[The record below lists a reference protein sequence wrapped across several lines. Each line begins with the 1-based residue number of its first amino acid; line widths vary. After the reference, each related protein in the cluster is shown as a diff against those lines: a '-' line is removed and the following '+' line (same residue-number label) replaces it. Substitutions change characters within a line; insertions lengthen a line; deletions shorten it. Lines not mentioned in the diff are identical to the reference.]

1 MQKMLKLAVAVI
13 PFALFVGCTDAAKA
27 PAEAAMTAAGAAVA
41 SIPGEAAK
49 FAPDAVKSVQASYA
63 SAKDLIAKQD
73 YKGALA
79 IAGDIPAKVKAA
91 LAAAAAKK
99 DALLKSWGELAAG
112 VPELVNSLKA
122 RIASLSSAKKLPKGI
137 DKAVIAKANE
147 GVAAIESAWQGL
159 ADQVKGGNYD
169 AAIAKGKE
177 LKAQAQDILAS
188 IGGQ

>member
-1 MQKMLKLAVAVI
+1 MQKMLQLAVAVI

-27 PAEAAMTAAGAAVA
+27 PAEAAMAAAGSAVE
-41 SIPGEAAK
+41 SLQGEATK

-63 SAKDLIAKQD
+63 AAKDLVAKQD

-79 IAGDIPAKVKAA
+79 AAGEIPAKAKAA

-99 DALLKSWGELAAG
+99 DALVKSWGELAAS
-112 VPELVNSLKA
+112 VPEMVNSLKA

-137 DKAVIAKANE
+137 DKTVIAKANE
-147 GVAAIESAWQGL
+147 GIAAIEAGWQGL

-177 LKAQAQDILAS
+177 LKAQAQAILAS
-188 IGGQ
+188 IAGQ

>member
-1 MQKMLKLAVAVI
+1 MRKMLALAAVVI
-13 PFALFVGCTDAAKA
+13 PFALIVGCTDAAKA

-79 IAGDIPAKVKAA
+79 LASDIPAKVKAA
-91 LAAAAAKK
+91 LTAAAAKK
-99 DALLKSWGELAAG
+99 DELLKSWGELSAG
-112 VPELVNSLKA
+112 IPEMVTSIKA
-122 RIASLSSAKKLPKGI
+122 RLASLTSAKKLPKGI
-137 DKAVIAKANE
+137 DKAAIAKANE
-147 GVAAIESAWQGL
+147 GVAAIESGWQGL

-177 LKAQAQDILAS
+177 LKAQGQAILAS

>member
-27 PAEAAMTAAGAAVA
+27 PAEAAMAAAGSAVE
-41 SIPGEAAK
+41 SLKGEATK

-63 SAKDLIAKQD
+63 SAKDLITKQD

-79 IAGDIPAKVKAA
+79 AAGEIPGKAKAA
-91 LAAAAAKK
+91 LAVAAAKK
-99 DALLKSWGELAAG
+99 DALVKSWGELASG
-112 VPELVNSLKA
+112 VPELVNNLKA
-122 RIASLSSAKKLPKGI
+122 RIAALSSAKKLPKGI

-147 GVAAIESAWQGL
+147 GVAAIEAGWQGL

-177 LKAQAQDILAS
+177 LKAQGQAILAS
-188 IGGQ
+188 IAGQ

>member
-1 MQKMLKLAVAVI
+1 MRTQARNALAVVPFLLAVA
-13 PFALFVGCTDAAKA
+13 CTDAAKA
-27 PAEAAMTAAGAAVA
+27 PAEAAMAAASSAVD
-41 SIPGEAAK
+41 SLKGEAEK
-49 FAPDAVKSVQASYA
+49 YAPDAVKSVQASFA
-63 SAKDLIAKQD
+63 SAKDLITKQD

-79 IAGDIPAKVKAA
+79 AAGEIPGKARAA

-99 DALLKSWGELAAG
+99 DALLKSWSELAAG
-112 VPELVNSLKA
+112 VPEMVNNLKA

-147 GVAAIESAWQGL
+147 GVAAIESGWQGL

-177 LKAQAQDILAS
+177 LKAQAQAILAS

>member
-27 PAEAAMTAAGAAVA
+27 PAEAAMAAAGTAVD
-41 SIPGEAAK
+41 SLKGEAEK
-49 FAPDAVKSVQASYA
+49 YAPDAVKSVQASYA
-63 SAKDLIAKQD
+63 SAKDLIT
-73 YKGALA
+73 
-79 IAGDIPAKVKAA
+79 IPGKAKAA

-99 DALLKSWGELAAG
+99 DALVKSWGELAAG
-112 VPELVNSLKA
+112 VPELVNNLKA
-122 RIASLSSAKKLPKGI
+122 RIASLSSAKKLPKGM
-137 DKAVIAKANE
+137 DKAVIAKAKE
-147 GVAAIESAWQGL
+147 GVAAIESGWQGL

-177 LKAQAQDILAS
+177 LKAQGQAIWQS

>member
-1 MQKMLKLAVAVI
+1 MQRMLKLAVAVI

-27 PAEAAMTAAGAAVA
+27 PAEAAMAAAGSAVD
-41 SIPGEAAK
+41 SLKGEAEK

-63 SAKDLIAKQD
+63 SAKDLVAKQD

-79 IAGDIPAKVKAA
+79 IASDIPAKVKAA

-99 DALLKSWGELAAG
+99 DALLKSWGELAAS
-112 VPELVNSLKA
+112 VPEMVNSLKA
-122 RIASLSSAKKLPKGI
+122 RISSLSSAKKLPKGI

-147 GVAAIESAWQGL
+147 GVAAIESGWQGL
-159 ADQVKGGNYD
+159 SDQVKGGNYD

-177 LKAQAQDILAS
+177 LKAQAQAILAS

>member
-1 MQKMLKLAVAVI
+1 MA
-13 PFALFVGCTDAAKA
+13 
-27 PAEAAMTAAGAAVA
+27 AAGSAVE
-41 SIPGEAAK
+41 SLKGEAEK
-49 FAPDAVKSVQASYA
+49 YAPDAVKSVQASYA

-79 IAGDIPAKVKAA
+79 IASDIPAKVKAA

-99 DALLKSWGELAAG
+99 DALVKSWGELAAG
-112 VPELVNSLKA
+112 VPELVNNLKA

-137 DKAVIAKANE
+137 DKAVIAKAKE
-147 GVAAIESAWQGL
+147 GVAAIESGWKGL

-177 LKAQAQDILAS
+177 LKAQGQAIWQS

>member
-27 PAEAAMTAAGAAVA
+27 PAEAAMAAAGSAVE
-41 SIPGEAAK
+41 SLKGEAEK
-49 FAPDAVKSVQASYA
+49 YAPDAVKSVQASYA
-63 SAKDLIAKQD
+63 AAKDLVAKQD

-79 IAGDIPAKVKAA
+79 AAGDIPGKAKAA

-99 DALLKSWGELAAG
+99 DALVKSWGELAAG
-112 VPELVNSLKA
+112 VPELVNNLKA

-147 GVAAIESAWQGL
+147 GVASIESGWKGL

-177 LKAQAQDILAS
+177 LKAQGQAIWQS

>member
-13 PFALFVGCTDAAKA
+13 PFAVFVGCTDAAKA
-27 PAEAAMTAAGAAVA
+27 PAEAAMAAAGSAVD
-41 SIPGEAAK
+41 SLKGEAEK

-63 SAKDLIAKQD
+63 SAKDLVAKQD

-79 IAGDIPAKVKAA
+79 IASDIPAKVKAA

-99 DALLKSWGELAAG
+99 DALLKSWGELAAS
-112 VPELVNSLKA
+112 VPEMVNSLKA
-122 RIASLSSAKKLPKGI
+122 RISSLSSAKKLPKGI

-147 GVAAIESAWQGL
+147 GVAAIESGWQGL
-159 ADQVKGGNYD
+159 SDQVKGGNYD

-177 LKAQAQDILAS
+177 LKAQAQAILAS

>member
-1 MQKMLKLAVAVI
+1 MQKMLQLAVAVI

-27 PAEAAMTAAGAAVA
+27 PAEAAMAAAGSAVE
-41 SIPGEAAK
+41 SLQGEATK

-63 SAKDLIAKQD
+63 AAKDLVAKQD

-79 IAGDIPAKVKAA
+79 AAGEIPAKAKAA

-99 DALLKSWGELAAG
+99 DALVKSWGELAAS
-112 VPELVNSLKA
+112 VPEMVNSLKA

-147 GVAAIESAWQGL
+147 GIAAIEAGWQGL

-177 LKAQAQDILAS
+177 LKAQGQAIWQS

>member
-1 MQKMLKLAVAVI
+1 
-13 PFALFVGCTDAAKA
+13 VGCTDAAKA
-27 PAEAAMTAAGAAVA
+27 PAEAAMAAAGSAVE
-41 SIPGEAAK
+41 SLQGEATK
-49 FAPDAVKSVQASYA
+49 FAPDAVKSVQASFA

-79 IAGDIPAKVKAA
+79 IASDIPAKVKAA

-112 VPELVNSLKA
+112 IPEMVNSLKA

-147 GVAAIESAWQGL
+147 GVAAIESGWQGL

-169 AAIAKGKE
+169 AAIAKGKG
-177 LKAQAQDILAS
+177 LMAQGQAILAS
-188 IGGQ
+188 IAGQ

>member
-27 PAEAAMTAAGAAVA
+27 PAEAAMAAAGSAVD
-41 SIPGEAAK
+41 SLKGEAEK

-63 SAKDLIAKQD
+63 SAKELIAKQD

-79 IAGDIPAKVKAA
+79 TASDIPAKVKAA

-112 VPELVNSLKA
+112 VPEMVNSLKA

-147 GVAAIESAWQGL
+147 GVAAIESGWQGL
-159 ADQVKGGNYD
+159 ADLVKGGNYD

-177 LKAQAQDILAS
+177 LKAQGQAILAS
-188 IGGQ
+188 IAGQ

>member
-27 PAEAAMTAAGAAVA
+27 PAEAAMAAAGSAVE
-41 SIPGEAAK
+41 SLKGEAEK
-49 FAPDAVKSVQASYA
+49 YAPDAVKSVQASYA
-63 SAKDLIAKQD
+63 AAKDLVAKQD

-79 IAGDIPAKVKAA
+79 AAGDIPGKAKAA

-99 DALLKSWGELAAG
+99 DALVKSWGELAAG
-112 VPELVNSLKA
+112 VPELVNNLKA

-147 GVAAIESAWQGL
+147 GVAAIESGWKGL

-177 LKAQAQDILAS
+177 LKAQGQAIWQS